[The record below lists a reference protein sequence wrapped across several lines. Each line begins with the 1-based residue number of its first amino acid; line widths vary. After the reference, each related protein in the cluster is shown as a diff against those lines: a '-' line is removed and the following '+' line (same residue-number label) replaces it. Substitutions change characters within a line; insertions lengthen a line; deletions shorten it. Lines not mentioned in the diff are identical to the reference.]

1 MTNVEKEEKLQELR
15 ERMLALRA
23 EMQKTDGKAS
33 KCAKFGL
40 VFADVYPEEYAQYT
54 SANKEYN
61 EVEVEYKQVL
71 AQSVEEEDSNK
82 EKLTE

>member
-1 MTNVEKEEKLQELR
+1 MTNVEKEERLQELR

-33 KCAKFGL
+33 KCAKCGL

-54 SANKEYN
+54 DANKEYN
-61 EVEVEYKQVL
+61 DVEEEYKQVL
-71 AQSVEEEDSNK
+71 AQSVEEEEPREEELN
-82 EKLTE
+82 E